1 MKEKRRFTAIIAAM
15 ALAATMAIPSIM
27 MTANAAT
34 ANKVTI
40 TNEQGEGSE
49 YTHKYTVYKI
59 FDGTVTDGALEGIT
73 FAKSGGFSA
82 FLTALKADTT
92 IGGDFTSATN
102 EAAVANILSGYTA
115 DSDKLKAFAAFV
127 AANPLLV
134 TTAASAAASPIDLA
148 TDGYYLIV
156 EDPTTGTPEDVG
168 MTRYLLTQY
177 DASAGVDIDAKSAIP
192 SVEKKIKENA
202 SYTTDDGYGAGYN
215 DTADYCIGDTVPFEL
230 IGSLPSN
237 IGDYSTYKYVF
248 HDTLGTQF
256 TLNTDSIVVT
266 VKNGS
271 TTKTVKPTSYSTTTA
286 DGDSLTVTFN
296 DLLSIKDTDETAI
309 TINSDSKIYVNYT
322 AVLNDSAVI
331 GRNGQTNEVYL
342 EYSNNPDAGGSG
354 TTSKTPVDKVV
365 AFTYELD
372 VNKIDGAT
380 ELPLDGAQF
389 VLYKTIDGVDYY
401 ANLSSSKIV
410 DWVPGSYSGTT
421 FTKSSDNTN
430 LNGTAAA
437 APTLTSGSSFS
448 FIGLDDGTYK
458 LKEITAPDGY
468 NKLAS
473 DITVVIDADTSNAQ
487 NKAGD
492 GTELVKLELKV
503 DGESVQSFD
512 ASITDDTS
520 TTDVDEAAEQAAGL
534 TAGQLAFDVANT
546 SGSTLPGTGGMGT
559 KLFIL
564 GGGVTAAATGIY
576 LISRKRAKK
585 EEEE

>member
-40 TNEQGEGSE
+40 TNEQGTGNE

-82 FLTALKADTT
+82 FLTALKADST
-92 IGGDFTSATN
+92 IGGDFSSATN
-102 EAAVANILSGYTA
+102 EAAVANILSGYAA
-115 DSDKLKAFAAFV
+115 DSNKLKAFAAFV
-127 AANPLLV
+127 AANPSLV

-156 EDPTTGTPEDVG
+156 ENPPTGTPEDVG

-237 IGDYSTYKYVF
+237 IGDYSTYKYIF

-266 VKNGS
+266 VKNDS

-286 DGDSLTVTFN
+286 DGDTLTVTFN
-296 DLLSIKDTDETAI
+296 DLLSIVDTSGTAI
-309 TINSDSKIYVNYT
+309 AINSDSKIYVNYT
-322 AVLNDSAVI
+322 AVLNDNAVI

-410 DWVPGSYSGTT
+410 DWVPGFYSGTT

-468 NKLAS
+468 NKLTA
-473 DITVVIDADTSNAQ
+473 DIPVVIDADTSNGQ
-487 NKAGD
+487 SEDGD
-492 GTELVKLELKV
+492 GTELVKLELTV

-512 ASITDDTS
+512 AS
-520 TTDVDEAAEQAAGL
+520 EADQVAGL